1 MPVSCDRPCSHAE
14 CCHAQEGR
22 ERGGVGEWGGSK
34 VVRKI
39 ERGREKVVK
48 DTREKR
54 GGTGERDAM
63 Q

>member
-1 MPVSCDRPCSHAE
+1 MRRRE
-14 CCHAQEGR
+14 
-22 ERGGVGEWGGSK
+22 ERGEVLESGGGSK